1 MERTSTMKQNQ
12 PAACLLPPPSQTTG
26 HGFAETTK
34 RITSPP
40 PVFVLGQHPE
50 GSTHLPGT
58 TLPRQ
63 VLQAVLQAAPGD
75 KTAPCHQQTTH
86 GDVEQRCR
94 SSDLIPGRAASSLL
108 LQITP
113 LSTASIFS
121 RGTLIRK
128 FKKKKSWMRRKHLA
142 AIFTFDVLHFLPFLI
157 NTAPRRALPKSGC
170 WAAIYL
176 PFSCYLPG
184 STNTNACDD
193 TQTILPEVTA
203 VCSKLLNTSETAKF
217 SCPGGTEQQE
227 KAFYCM
233 QSVLPSPP
241 GLSKCISIP
250 SSSAQLCPFAR
261 CCCPCNCH

>member
-1 MERTSTMKQNQ
+1 MESKSFPPEPDARAESHDNWKMAFWLGLMERTSTMKQNQ

-58 TLPRQ
+58 MLPCQ

-86 GDVEQRCR
+86 GGVEQRCR

-128 FKKKKSWMRRKHLA
+128 FKKKILNAEKAPCSYFYIWCA
-142 AIFTFDVLHFLPFLI
+142 AFP
-157 NTAPRRALPKSGC
+157 ALP
-170 WAAIYL
+170 
-176 PFSCYLPG
+176 
-184 STNTNACDD
+184 D
-193 TQTILPEVTA
+193 
-203 VCSKLLNTSETAKF
+203 
-217 SCPGGTEQQE
+217 
-227 KAFYCM
+227 
-233 QSVLPSPP
+233 
-241 GLSKCISIP
+241 
-250 SSSAQLCPFAR
+250 
-261 CCCPCNCH
+261 

>member
-58 TLPRQ
+58 MLPCQ

-86 GDVEQRCR
+86 GGVEQRCR

-128 FKKKKSWMRRKHLA
+128 FKKKKNPECGESTLQLFLHLMCCISCPSWLTPLR
-142 AIFTFDVLHFLPFLI
+142 VGHFLKAAAEQRFTCHLVVICP
-157 NTAPRRALPKSGC
+157 AP
-170 WAAIYL
+170 
-176 PFSCYLPG
+176 
-184 STNTNACDD
+184 
-193 TQTILPEVTA
+193 QTPMPVMIRKQFFQRWLQFVQN
-203 VCSKLLNTSETAKF
+203 S
-217 SCPGGTEQQE
+217 
-227 KAFYCM
+227 
-233 QSVLPSPP
+233 
-241 GLSKCISIP
+241 
-250 SSSAQLCPFAR
+250 
-261 CCCPCNCH
+261 